1 MPAIESSAQSPQI
14 IAIDGPAASGKST
27 VGAELANRLGY
38 LCLDTGI
45 MYRAVTWQALTEGLD
60 PEDETAITR
69 LAETIEIDVQ
79 PGSVSDG
86 RAFDVLINHQDHT
99 WDIRSPEVNQQV
111 SLVSS
116 YPGVRHAMTIQQ
128 RKIAGRGRIVML
140 GRDIGTVVLPDAD
153 LKIYLDASLKVRAK
167 RRFEEEKARGSCV
180 TYQEVVSSL
189 KRRDKIDSSRKF
201 APLKIAA
208 DAVVINTNNM
218 SAAQVVEY
226 IKALC
231 SRSASANP

>member
-1 MPAIESSAQSPQI
+1 MPAIESSAQSPKI

-45 MYRAVTWQALTEGLD
+45 MYRAVTWQALAEGLD

>member
-45 MYRAVTWQALTEGLD
+45 MYRAVTWQALAEGLD

-79 PGSVSDG
+79 PGRVSDG

-208 DAVVINTNNM
+208 DAVVINTDNM

>member
-45 MYRAVTWQALTEGLD
+45 MYRAVTWQALAEGLD

-69 LAETIEIDVQ
+69 LAQNIEIDVQ

>member
-1 MPAIESSAQSPQI
+1 MPAIESSAQFPQI

-45 MYRAVTWQALTEGLD
+45 MYRAVTWQALAEGLD

-79 PGSVSDG
+79 PGRVSDG

-111 SLVSS
+111 SLISS
-116 YPGVRHAMTIQQ
+116 YPGVRQAMTIQQ

-208 DAVVINTNNM
+208 DAVVINTDNM

>member
-1 MPAIESSAQSPQI
+1 MPVIESSAQSPQI

-45 MYRAVTWQALTEGLD
+45 MYRAVTWQALAEGLD

-208 DAVVINTNNM
+208 DAVVINTDNM

>member
-208 DAVVINTNNM
+208 DAVVINTDNM
-218 SAAQVVEY
+218 SVAQVVEY

-231 SRSASANP
+231 SRSALANP

>member
-1 MPAIESSAQSPQI
+1 MPVIESSAQSPQI

-45 MYRAVTWQALTEGLD
+45 MYRAVTWQALAEGLD

-69 LAETIEIDVQ
+69 LAQNIEIDVQ

-208 DAVVINTNNM
+208 DAVVINTDNM

>member
-45 MYRAVTWQALTEGLD
+45 MYRAVTWQALAEGLD

-69 LAETIEIDVQ
+69 LAQNIEIDVQ

-208 DAVVINTNNM
+208 DAVVINTDNM

-231 SRSASANP
+231 SRSALANP

>member
-45 MYRAVTWQALTEGLD
+45 MYRAVTWQALAEGLD

-128 RKIAGRGRIVML
+128 RKIASRGRIVML

-208 DAVVINTNNM
+208 DAVVINTDNM

>member
-45 MYRAVTWQALTEGLD
+45 MYRAVTWQALAEGLD

-226 IKALC
+226 IRALC

>member
-45 MYRAVTWQALTEGLD
+45 MYRAVTWQALAEGLD

>member
-1 MPAIESSAQSPQI
+1 MPAIESSAQPPQI

-45 MYRAVTWQALTEGLD
+45 MYRAVTWQALAEGLD

-208 DAVVINTNNM
+208 DAVVINTDNM

>member
-45 MYRAVTWQALTEGLD
+45 MYRAVTWQALAEGLD

-69 LAETIEIDVQ
+69 LAQNIEIDVQ

-208 DAVVINTNNM
+208 DAVVINTDNM

>member
-45 MYRAVTWQALTEGLD
+45 MYRAVTWQALAEGLD
-60 PEDETAITR
+60 PEYETAITR

-231 SRSASANP
+231 SHSASANP

>member
-45 MYRAVTWQALTEGLD
+45 MYRAVTWQALAEGLD

-86 RAFDVLINHQDHT
+86 RAFDVLINHQDT
-99 WDIRSPEVNQQV
+99 PGIFAVRKLISKSP
-111 SLVSS
+111 LFPLTPA
-116 YPGVRHAMTIQQ
+116 Y
-128 RKIAGRGRIVML
+128 
-140 GRDIGTVVLPDAD
+140 GT
-153 LKIYLDASLKVRAK
+153 R
-167 RRFEEEKARGSCV
+167 
-180 TYQEVVSSL
+180 
-189 KRRDKIDSSRKF
+189 
-201 APLKIAA
+201 
-208 DAVVINTNNM
+208 
-218 SAAQVVEY
+218 
-226 IKALC
+226 
-231 SRSASANP
+231 

>member
-45 MYRAVTWQALTEGLD
+45 MYRAVTWQALAEGLD

-167 RRFEEEKARGSCV
+167 RRFEEEKARSSCV

-208 DAVVINTNNM
+208 DAVVINTDNM

>member
-45 MYRAVTWQALTEGLD
+45 MYRAVTWQALAEGLD

-69 LAETIEIDVQ
+69 LAQNIEIDVQ

-226 IKALC
+226 IRALC

>member
-45 MYRAVTWQALTEGLD
+45 MYRAVTWQALAEGLD

-69 LAETIEIDVQ
+69 LAQNIEIDVQ

-128 RKIAGRGRIVML
+128 RKIAGR

-226 IKALC
+226 IRALC

>member
-45 MYRAVTWQALTEGLD
+45 MYRAVTWQALAEGLD

-69 LAETIEIDVQ
+69 LAQNIEIDVQ

-128 RKIAGRGRIVML
+128 RKIAGRGRI

-226 IKALC
+226 IRALC

>member
-45 MYRAVTWQALTEGLD
+45 MYRAVTWQALAEGLD

-208 DAVVINTNNM
+208 DAVVINTDNM

>member
-45 MYRAVTWQALTEGLD
+45 MYRAVTWQALAEGLD

-208 DAVVINTNNM
+208 DAVVINTDNM

-226 IKALC
+226 IRALC

>member
-208 DAVVINTNNM
+208 DAVVINTDNM

>member
-1 MPAIESSAQSPQI
+1 MPAIESSAQFPQI

-45 MYRAVTWQALTEGLD
+45 MYRAVTWQALAEGLD

-208 DAVVINTNNM
+208 DAVVINTDNM

>member
-1 MPAIESSAQSPQI
+1 M
-14 IAIDGPAASGKST
+14 
-27 VGAELANRLGY
+27 
-38 LCLDTGI
+38 
-45 MYRAVTWQALTEGLD
+45 
-60 PEDETAITR
+60 
-69 LAETIEIDVQ
+69 Q

-208 DAVVINTNNM
+208 DAVVINTDNM

>member
-45 MYRAVTWQALTEGLD
+45 MYRAVTWQALAEGLD

-69 LAETIEIDVQ
+69 LAQNIEIDVQ

-180 TYQEVVSSL
+180 TYREVVSSL

-208 DAVVINTNNM
+208 DAVVINTDNM

>member
-45 MYRAVTWQALTEGLD
+45 MYRAVTWQALAEGLD

-79 PGSVSDG
+79 PGRVSDG

-111 SLVSS
+111 SLISS
-116 YPGVRHAMTIQQ
+116 YPGVRQAMTIQQ

-208 DAVVINTNNM
+208 DAVVINTDNM

>member
-1 MPAIESSAQSPQI
+1 MPAIESSAQSPKI

-45 MYRAVTWQALTEGLD
+45 MYRAVTWQALAEGLD

-208 DAVVINTNNM
+208 DAVVINTDNM